1 MAPAFPFCGFCSESL
16 TLDKCTMSHWIS
28 VILEGGW
35 SSDLLVSVGLLALDK
50 VAINYQCGFTGVLFP
65 CRVERQSGMV

>member
-1 MAPAFPFCGFCSESL
+1 
-16 TLDKCTMSHWIS
+16 MSHWIS

-65 CRVERQSGMV
+65 CQVERQSGMV